1 MVFSLLKHFIMDPHQ
16 SYVCWCVF
24 WVSDGM
30 LVIISI
36 VIIITILLLDAE
48 QTSLRSFGFS
58 WIDSPFQLTVQS
70 FILWKIFGRIFSK
83 KRNSFSLKYFEVS
96 FSCFCIKLIFLLL
109 FPKRN
114 CLNKIYISSLYFVS
128 LIVKCTFMCL

>member
-16 SYVCWCVF
+16 SYVCLCVF
-24 WVSDGM
+24 WVSDRM

-36 VIIITILLLDAE
+36 VIIITILLLDAY

-58 WIDSPFQLTVQS
+58 WIDSWFQLTVES
-70 FILWKIFGRIFSK
+70 PILWKMFGRIFSK

-96 FSCFCIKLIFLLL
+96 FHCFCIKLLFSSFF
-109 FPKRN
+109 FPKET
-114 CLNKIYISSLYFVS
+114 LNKMYISLLYFVS
-128 LIVKCTFMCL
+128 LIVKCTFTCL